1 MSDPSHELFQK
12 MKVRPMSGDHLEVL
26 GKKAAADWLGGHAPS
41 LTEAV
46 VSVIK
51 TAQAGLSPEQVK
63 RVVEFANTDA
73 FLREFKKEGAGHRVV
88 DFGEAGP
95 AGVGDVL
102 GALNQ
107 GGHDV
112 VSDRGTAD
120 YREQPPETK
129 VASAR
134 AEHDLFALFAPTG
147 PTEFPEH
154 NPYEEVMELR
164 DKLAAAED
172 NLGAQVDLLEV
183 LYAEL
188 ADRLYGNIKQ
198 AALSGT
204 SLGEILQAWQ
214 DVTPSAE
221 YVKVA
226 FQLFTPRLLREGV
239 FHSHKALGQSIEKT
253 GQARMVNQ
261 AHPLVAGFREYC
273 DTLAKLAELRPTRE
287 DLRTSLGQM
296 TNFLKHAGLVDTVER
311 LHEGSKAIGKKV
323 APVLSEH
330 LGPGAGRAAELA
342 GAAAVPVAGLI
353 GANEV
358 RRKLKHSP
366 TANRVMSVVPG
377 TDAYQQREWELMQ
390 RGGF

>member
-1 MSDPSHELFQK
+1 
-12 MKVRPMSGDHLEVL
+12 
-26 GKKAAADWLGGHAPS
+26 
-41 LTEAV
+41 
-46 VSVIK
+46 
-51 TAQAGLSPEQVK
+51 
-63 RVVEFANTDA
+63 
-73 FLREFKKEGAGHRVV
+73 
-88 DFGEAGP
+88 
-95 AGVGDVL
+95 
-102 GALNQ
+102 
-107 GGHDV
+107 
-112 VSDRGTAD
+112 
-120 YREQPPETK
+120 
-129 VASAR
+129 
-134 AEHDLFALFAPTG
+134 
-147 PTEFPEH
+147 
-154 NPYEEVMELR
+154 MELR

-198 AALSGT
+198 AALLGHSM
-204 SLGEILQAWQ
+204 GEILQAWQ
-214 DVTPSAE
+214 SVTPSTE

-239 FHSHKALGQSIEKT
+239 FHSHQALGASIEKT
-253 GQARMVNQ
+253 GGARMVNQ
-261 AHPLVAGFREYC
+261 EHPLVAGFCEYC

-287 DLRTSLGQM
+287 DLRTSLEQM
-296 TNFLKHAGLVDTVER
+296 TSFLKRAGLVDTVER

-330 LGPGAGRAAELA
+330 FGPGAGRAAEFA
-342 GAAAVPVAGLI
+342 GSAAVPLAGII

-377 TDAYQQREWELMQ
+377 TDAYTQREWELAQ